1 MQETGNDAFN
11 PVNEDARRIAEKL
24 MRGRQRVAQLREKE
38 GGSSTLTQYLSILTV
53 GLHLDLQKLIKLT
66 MFQLYDL
73 VERYMLNTNWDLY
86 VKQRLAGAENM
97 QEPENWMKPIH

>member
-1 MQETGNDAFN
+1 M
-11 PVNEDARRIAEKL
+11 K
-24 MRGRQRVAQLREKE
+24 GRQRVAAQREKE
-38 GGSSTLTQYLSILTV
+38 GGSSTLSQYLSLLTI
-53 GLHLDLQKLIKLT
+53 GLQTDLSGLMHLT

-86 VKQRLAGAENM
+86 VKQRLAGAEGV